1 MLGVIVT
8 KIVATLFKF
17 VQILVLRN
25 LLFNLQ
31 NLTLKL
37 IILKVCIANVRIT
50 TTYVHTHTRMM
61 CALKPFLFR
70 GICIQK

>member
-1 MLGVIVT
+1 MLGVKVT
-8 KIVATLFKF
+8 KIVATPFKF

-37 IILKVCIANVRIT
+37 NILKVCIANVRIT
-50 TTYVHTHTRMM
+50 TTYVHTHTHTH
-61 CALKPFLFR
+61 
-70 GICIQK
+70 II